1 MTTITQRVSKRS
13 LDFKNQKKAY
23 FLRYVRKEA
32 WETIAEKVVNLKG
45 NTGLVRRLTRVIEH
59 AT

>member
-23 FLRYVRKEA
+23 FLRYVRKEL
-32 WETIAEKVVNLKG
+32 WETIAEKVVKLKG
-45 NTGLVRRLTRVIEH
+45 IMGLVRRLTRVIEH

>member
-23 FLRYVRKEA
+23 FLRYVRKEP

-45 NTGLVRRLTRVIEH
+45 ITGLVRRLTRVIEH
-59 AT
+59 AP